1 MLRDKPGHV
10 YVKYSFHEDFQ
21 EYCCF
26 LNRQGNSIVNTENLL
41 SVSKIARKPTV
52 SKEKINDIKSMLKYM
67 PLEDQEY
74 FKKMLKIKL

>member
-21 EYCCF
+21 EYCSF
-26 LNRQGNSIVNTENLL
+26 LNRQGNSIVNTEQLL

-52 SKEKINDIKSMLKYM
+52 SKEKLMTLKAC
-67 PLEDQEY
+67 
-74 FKKMLKIKL
+74 